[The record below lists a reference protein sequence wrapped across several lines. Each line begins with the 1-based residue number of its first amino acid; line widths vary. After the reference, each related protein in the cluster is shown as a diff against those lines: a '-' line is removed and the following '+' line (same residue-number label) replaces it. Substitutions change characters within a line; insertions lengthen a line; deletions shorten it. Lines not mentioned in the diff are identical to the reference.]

1 MAVHADIQ
9 QPVFLAGCKV
19 LGLLNKLVTTPLWR
33 VTESDGHIID
43 LCDQYTKL
51 HNFFSECLEKDTTL
65 FKFMK
70 GEVSPFEDNLVN
82 KDEVYDSL
90 ITETQNDEIAMSMAR
105 FTFTALKQLLGRVV
119 KDFLP
124 GGQYYDLKVNKEFLQ
139 QTLSVPK
146 HNKLPERVFG
156 YLDFLLKKRPNVR
169 SITNEAQVMF
179 TFNKTA
185 KYMDSLTPEQL
196 HREIQEVMVKRKDL
210 QEVIKK
216 REEQR
221 HKALLVKQI
230 DKQKKLEQA
239 ELNKLKAR
247 EKLTSIIIDAGLWQ
261 SRQAVDSKMH
271 DCDSDRERLNALKN
285 QIQFRRK
292 LLHQYMPSD
301 KGFTFSKGG
310 KDKPWIELRNHLYSF
325 IDAALSVADGQSVTR
340 TVPDEPSVAI
350 PLLVGKSVIHYFHET
365 DENDQEVRV
374 PYNGKVISQ
383 VPGFLEWF
391 NIAYENDDAV
401 YSYQLIKDYQE
412 QNLEI
417 VPE

>member
-1 MAVHADIQ
+1 MSDRAATEALFNDMLQTYRKECLPLYTKGWDKFSTAAKEKLLHMNNFFCGLHLLVSMAETISASLKEFEDQFFDGKHPGAPNVPGVGGFINHSESRTVRLIRTCTKALAKGGDEKSGVHRHWKTFKRRENITKRYLQVFRGNRFNIVFLLGGCVHFLHEKVFYFLDKVQGTTNRLLMAVHADIQ

-196 HREIQEVMVKRKDL
+196 HREIQEVMVKR
-210 QEVIKK
+210 EGRI
-216 REEQR
+216 EER
-221 HKALLVKQI
+221 
-230 DKQKKLEQA
+230 
-239 ELNKLKAR
+239 R
-247 EKLTSIIIDAGLWQ
+247 EKRDL
-261 SRQAVDSKMH
+261 
-271 DCDSDRERLNALKN
+271 
-285 QIQFRRK
+285 
-292 LLHQYMPSD
+292 
-301 KGFTFSKGG
+301 
-310 KDKPWIELRNHLYSF
+310 
-325 IDAALSVADGQSVTR
+325 
-340 TVPDEPSVAI
+340 
-350 PLLVGKSVIHYFHET
+350 
-365 DENDQEVRV
+365 
-374 PYNGKVISQ
+374 
-383 VPGFLEWF
+383 
-391 NIAYENDDAV
+391 
-401 YSYQLIKDYQE
+401 
-412 QNLEI
+412 
-417 VPE
+417 